1 MEISYRFIDLILV
14 HFLSLTKMGALRW
27 DDVVNHHQAWRLVT
41 CIWLHAGVVHLAA
54 NMLSLVFI
62 GIRLEQQ
69 FGFGMFLFSAYFRL
83 YTKLGNKKIQV
94 LVLYLWTWSPHLE
107 VFMFFCVLQILLLN
121 GYDLTFLKTLA
132 VRIGIIYLLSGFGG
146 SVLSSLFIRN
156 NISVGASGALFGLLG
171 AMLSELITNWSI
183 YTNKV
188 SIKSLVPILFLFSV
202 CLLVLLK
209 RKMINVMK
217 RLTNS

>member
-69 FGFGMFLFSAYFRL
+69 FGFGMFFFQTSNIFLRL
-83 YTKLGNKKIQV
+83 
-94 LVLYLWTWSPHLE
+94 H
-107 VFMFFCVLQILLLN
+107 
-121 GYDLTFLKTLA
+121 
-132 VRIGIIYLLSGFGG
+132 
-146 SVLSSLFIRN
+146 
-156 NISVGASGALFGLLG
+156 
-171 AMLSELITNWSI
+171 
-183 YTNKV
+183 
-188 SIKSLVPILFLFSV
+188 
-202 CLLVLLK
+202 
-209 RKMINVMK
+209 
-217 RLTNS
+217 